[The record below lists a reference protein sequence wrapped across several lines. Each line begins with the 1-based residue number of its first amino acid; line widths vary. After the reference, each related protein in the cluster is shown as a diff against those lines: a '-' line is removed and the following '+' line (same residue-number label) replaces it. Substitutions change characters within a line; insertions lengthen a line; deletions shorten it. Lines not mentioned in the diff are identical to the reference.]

1 MEWSK
6 LIEGALGSSPMAMV
20 LGFAVWTLWQSNQ
33 RKDTEIAR
41 LNDARVKDLL
51 EVAHKSDD

>member
-1 MEWSK
+1 
-6 LIEGALGSSPMAMV
+6 MAMV